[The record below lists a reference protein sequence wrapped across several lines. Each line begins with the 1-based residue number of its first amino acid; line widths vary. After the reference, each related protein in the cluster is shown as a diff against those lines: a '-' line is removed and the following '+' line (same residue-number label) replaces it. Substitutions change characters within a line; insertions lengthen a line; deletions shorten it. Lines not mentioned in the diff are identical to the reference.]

1 MLKYVLMS
9 NLQLQD
15 INPRECGT
23 EDCSPDFTRGPH
35 ARDYYLLHY
44 IFSGAGT
51 FTVGGTDYPVTRGQ
65 IFIIKP
71 HEIVSYKA
79 DPENPWHYC
88 WVGFDCNIDM
98 PEVFREHVVTIPAAE
113 HIFTALK
120 NCDKNPNGVEFA
132 ICGKIYELFS
142 LFEQMNTGK
151 KSKSYQNIAKAKD
164 YIDANYVN
172 PITVETL
179 AEYLGINRSYFSTS
193 FKKVIGRSPQ
203 QYIVDVRLTKA
214 AELIT
219 VQGYSASAAALSTG
233 YTDIF
238 NFSKMFKRKYG
249 LSPTAYAKVKRAE
262 LAAKSENE
270 E

>member
-1 MLKYVLMS
+1 MLKYVMMS
-9 NLQLQD
+9 NLHLQD

-23 EDCSPDFTRGPH
+23 EDCTPDFAVGPT
-35 ARDYYLLHY
+35 ARDHYLLHY
-44 IFSGAGT
+44 VFSGSGT
-51 FTVGGTDYPVTRGQ
+51 FTVDGVDYKVSHGQ
-65 IFIIKP
+65 IFVLKP
-71 HEIVSYKA
+71 HEIVYYKT
-79 DPENPWHYC
+79 DPENPWDYC
-88 WVGFDCNIDM
+88 WVGFDCNIEM
-98 PEVFREHVVTIPAAE
+98 PEAFKEHVITIPAAE

-120 NCDKNPNGVEFA
+120 NCDKNTSGVELY
-132 ICGKIYELFS
+132 ICAKVYELFS
-142 LFEQMNTGK
+142 LLEQLAAGK
-151 KSKSYQNIAKAKD
+151 RSKSYQNIAKAKD

-193 FKKVIGRSPQ
+193 FKKAVGRSPQ

-219 VQGYSASAAALSTG
+219 TQGYSASAAALSTG

-249 LSPTAYAKVKRAE
+249 LSPTAYAKAKRAE
-262 LAAKSENE
+262 QSEGNDE
-270 E
+270 